1 MSYIFHSF
9 ITFVDNALDC
19 KANVILKRIDM
30 RLSFKWN
37 KSYSEVM
44 DWIQA
49 RLLTWIL
56 LFIICLFIYL
66 LINLFIFYLFIYSF
80 SLKTKNKYI

>member
-49 RLLTWIL
+49 RLLT
-56 LFIICLFIYL
+56 
-66 LINLFIFYLFIYSF
+66 
-80 SLKTKNKYI
+80 